1 MAKQRFFNMYLTS
14 AISVS
19 MVLFLVGLLGVMLL
33 SARSLVQHVKENMAI
48 TITIKP
54 KAQPNQVN
62 VLSEYLHRAR
72 YAKSIR
78 YISQQ
83 TALEEHIQALGEDP
97 TKYLGYNPLRASFEL
112 YPIAAY
118 ASLDSMAVIE
128 QEMRE
133 HACVEDV
140 MYQKDI
146 VNEINTDLSEAYLG
160 IIAIA
165 IVLLFIALALITNTI
180 RLQIYSKRFII
191 YTMSL
196 VGATAWVIR
205 KPFVRR
211 NVTNGIL
218 AALFA
223 LGVLALAIYYIR
235 HRLGIIV
242 FPLTWTNI
250 LSIIVLVLGCGVVIT
265 LGASL
270 LATNHYL
277 RMDAD
282 NMYRI

>member
-1 MAKQRFFNMYLTS
+1 
-14 AISVS
+14 
-19 MVLFLVGLLGVMLL
+19 
-33 SARSLVQHVKENMAI
+33 
-48 TITIKP
+48 
-54 KAQPNQVN
+54 
-62 VLSEYLHRAR
+62 
-72 YAKSIR
+72 
-78 YISQQ
+78 
-83 TALEEHIQALGEDP
+83 
-97 TKYLGYNPLRASFEL
+97 
-112 YPIAAY
+112 
-118 ASLDSMAVIE
+118 
-128 QEMRE
+128 MRQ

-146 VNEINTDLSEAYLG
+146 VNEINTDLSEAYLC
-160 IIAIA
+160 IIAVA

-242 FPLTWTNI
+242 FPLTMTNI
-250 LSIIVLVLGCGVVIT
+250 LSIVTLVIGSGIIIT
-265 LGASL
+265 LGASF
-270 LATNHYL
+270 LATGHYL
-277 RMDAD
+277 RMTAD

>member
-1 MAKQRFFNMYLTS
+1 MAKQRFFNMSLTS
-14 AISVS
+14 AISVA

-33 SARSLVQHVKENMAI
+33 SARSLVQRVKENMAI
-48 TITIKP
+48 TVTLKP
-54 KAQPNQVN
+54 QAQPTQID
-62 VLSEYLHRAR
+62 VLSEYLQHAR
-72 YAKSIR
+72 YTKTVR

-83 TALEEHIQALGEDP
+83 KALDEHIQALGEDP

-112 YPIAAY
+112 YPLAAY
-118 ASLDSMAVIE
+118 ASVDSMAVIE
-128 QEMRE
+128 TEMRR
-133 HACVEDV
+133 HDCVEDV

-160 IIAIA
+160 IIAVA

-205 KPFVRR
+205 RPFVRK
-211 NVTNGIL
+211 NVMNGIL
-218 AALFA
+218 AALVA
-223 LGVLALAIYYIR
+223 LGVLAVAIYYMR

-242 FPLTWTNI
+242 FPLTLTNI
-250 LSIIVLVLGCGVVIT
+250 LSVVTLVIGSGVIIT
-265 LGASL
+265 LGASF

>member
-33 SARSLVQHVKENMAI
+33 SARSLMEHVKENMAV

-54 KAQPNQVN
+54 QAQPIQVD
-62 VLSEYLHRAR
+62 VLNEYLRHAR
-72 YAKSIR
+72 YTKSVK
-78 YISQQ
+78 YISSQK
-83 TALEEHIQALGEDP
+83 ALDEHIQALGEDP

-118 ASLDSMAVIE
+118 ASVDSMAIIDKE
-128 QEMRE
+128 TRAY
-133 HACVEDV
+133 ACVEDV
-140 MYQKDI
+140 LYQKDI
-146 VNEINTDLSEAYLG
+146 VNEINTDLSEAYLA

-165 IVLLFIALALITNTI
+165 IVLLFIAMALIMNTI

-205 KPFVRR
+205 KPFVKK
-211 NVTNGIL
+211 NIWNGIE

-235 HRLGIIV
+235 HRFGIII
-242 FPLTWTNI
+242 FPITITNI
-250 LSIIVLVLGCGVVIT
+250 LSIVILVIGSGILIT
-265 LGASL
+265 LGASF